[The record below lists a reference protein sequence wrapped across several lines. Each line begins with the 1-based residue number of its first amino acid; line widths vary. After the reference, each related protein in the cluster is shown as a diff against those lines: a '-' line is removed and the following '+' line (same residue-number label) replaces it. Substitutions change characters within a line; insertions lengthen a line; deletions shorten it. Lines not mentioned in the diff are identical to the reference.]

1 MEYFDVVDKN
11 RVQLNYKKIR
21 GEKLEENEFNTGVE
35 MWIINNNKI
44 LMTQR
49 SEQKS
54 HPGQWETP
62 GGCSQAGESIID
74 TIKREMIE
82 EIGVNFNKDEFCL
95 IGTHL
100 YKKQFVDI
108 FLSEKEILKNI
119 FRSQGIVPV
128 TYAERYQ
135 IDSDL
140 EDIKA
145 YNLGIKSE
153 NDMLRMR

>member
-1 MEYFDVVDKN
+1 MIRVYEENGTYDIDVYANEEEEKKNNSVMGLTVDTKRHMYYVVLPEESEKN
-11 RVQLNYKKIR
+11 VYKKFISTFFKMNMLSKMYLSKIAKDPKNVSLS
-21 GEKLEENEFNTGVE
+21 GETKV
-35 MWIINNNKI
+35 
-44 LMTQR
+44 
-49 SEQKS
+49 
-54 HPGQWETP
+54 
-62 GGCSQAGESIID
+62 
-74 TIKREMIE
+74 
-82 EIGVNFNKDEFCL
+82 
-95 IGTHL
+95 
-100 YKKQFVDI
+100 Y
-108 FLSEKEILKNI
+108 EKEILKNI

>member
-1 MEYFDVVDKN
+1 MIKVY
-11 RVQLNYKKIR
+11 
-21 GEKLEENEFNTGVE
+21 EENGTYDIDVYANEKE
-35 MWIINNNKI
+35 EERNN
-44 LMTQR
+44 
-49 SEQKS
+49 
-54 HPGQWETP
+54 
-62 GGCSQAGESIID
+62 SIMGLTID
-74 TIKREMIE
+74 TKRHMYYVLPEESFSSEPEKVIVDSIKLDILKKNYIS
-82 EIGVNFNKDEFCL
+82 EIAKDP
-95 IGTHL
+95 
-100 YKKQFVDI
+100 KNVS
-108 FLSEKEILKNI
+108 LSGETKVYEKEILKNI

>member
-1 MEYFDVVDKN
+1 MLNVKQEYLDELSQIFKN
-11 RVQLNYKKIR
+11 YCPKAEIWAYGSRLDGDSHSGSDLDMTVKSFN
-21 GEKLEENEFNTGVE
+21 EEGKYLYELKTLLIDSDIPFLMDINEFN
-35 MWIINNNKI
+35 K
-44 LMTQR
+44 L
-49 SEQKS
+49 
-54 HPGQWETP
+54 P
-62 GGCSQAGESIID
+62 ES
-74 TIKREMIE
+74 
-82 EIGVNFNKDEFCL
+82 F
-95 IGTHL
+95 
-100 YKKQFVDI
+100 Q
-108 FLSEKEILKNI
+108 KEILKNI

>member
-1 MEYFDVVDKN
+1 MIKVY
-11 RVQLNYKKIR
+11 
-21 GEKLEENEFNTGVE
+21 EENGTYDIDVYANEKE
-35 MWIINNNKI
+35 EERNNSIMGLTIDTKRHMYYVV
-44 LMTQR
+44 LPEESFR
-49 SEQKS
+49 SETEKVIVDS
-54 HPGQWETP
+54 IKLDILKKNYISEIAKDPKNVSLSGET
-62 GGCSQAGESIID
+62 
-74 TIKREMIE
+74 K
-82 EIGVNFNKDEFCL
+82 V
-95 IGTHL
+95 
-100 YKKQFVDI
+100 Y
-108 FLSEKEILKNI
+108 EKEILKNI